1 MSTPI
6 IVFLIAFAIAVIIL
20 LIYYFSAKTTIL
32 RRLKKVS
39 FSRIGSLQNNR
50 FAKIEGTALN
60 IGDPLIAPLSKRKC
74 VFYKIKIERKESNGK
89 SAHWKTIVNEKRI
102 QDFFVEQTGERL
114 IIFPMQD
121 PKNYY
126 DYLDT
131 DKTVSSGTFKDPTPE
146 FKALLEAYNIKT
158 ESVFG
163 FNKQLRYTEA
173 IVEVGERITV
183 AGHVKW
189 IKLDN
194 PVKDYNYSSIAS
206 LTATTNEKILI
217 TDTPEALRPKHGRA

>member
-1 MSTPI
+1 MSTTI
-6 IVFLIAFAIAVIIL
+6 IVLLATFAIAVIIL
-20 LIYYFSAKTTIL
+20 LIYYYSPKTTIL
-32 RRLKKVS
+32 RHLKKVP

-50 FAKIEGTALN
+50 FAKIEGNALN
-60 IGDPLIAPLSKRKC
+60 IGEPLIAPLSKRKC
-74 VFYKIKIERKESNGK
+74 VFYKIKIDKKVSTGK
-89 SAHWKTIVNEKRI
+89 SSHWKTIVDEKVI

-114 IIFPMQD
+114 IIFPSQD

-131 DKTVSSGTFKDPTPE
+131 DKNASSGTFKDPTPE
-146 FKALLEAYNIKT
+146 FKALLKAYNIKT

-189 IKLDN
+189 IKLEN

-206 LTATTNEKILI
+206 ITAKADDKILI